1 MSAMELR
8 HLRYFRVV
16 GEALNFT
23 KAAARLRVAQPALSR
38 QIRDLEDEIG
48 VDLLRRSP
56 RGVTLTAEGKLFL
69 EEVRELLKR
78 TDESVERV
86 RALAR
91 GEYGELHIGY
101 IPIPTVEILPPAI
114 EAFRKFAPQVKL
126 VLHDLPTDELIA
138 ELRNATLEL
147 AIMVQPIGEQT
158 VGIEFEILRDYP
170 WCVAL
175 NASHP
180 FARLRSIALEKI
192 ATEPLVGLSRKGY
205 SEYYR
210 VLERIFASV
219 SAKPRIAVE
228 SDSESS
234 LVVEVEAGHGIALVT
249 TVLKLMSGKRLL
261 YRPLTGT
268 TETQSVGIAR
278 ATKGDVTPAGEKFC
292 EILRQISTEADRN
305 KSKPTSKLVLGGQKS
320 PPPLRAVKR

>member
-1 MSAMELR
+1 MELR
-8 HLRYFRVV
+8 HLRYFLVV
-16 GEALNFT
+16 GEVLNFT

-38 QIRDLEDEIG
+38 QIQDLEDEIG

-78 TDESVERV
+78 VDESVEKT

-101 IPIPTVEILPPAI
+101 VSVPTAEILPPAL
-114 EAFRKFAPQVKL
+114 ETFRKTVPHVKL
-126 VLHDLPTDELIA
+126 VLHDLSTDELITG
-138 ELRNATLEL
+138 LRNGALEV

-158 VGIEFEILRDYP
+158 AGIEFETLHGYV

-175 NASHP
+175 SRTHP
-180 FARLRSIALEKI
+180 FARLKAIPLERV
-192 ATEPLVGLSRKGY
+192 AGERLVMLSRKNY
-205 SEYYR
+205 SEYN
-210 VLERIFASV
+210 RILGRILALV
-219 SAKPRIAVE
+219 STKPRIAME
-228 SDSESS
+228 CDSEDS
-234 LVVEVEAGHGIALVT
+234 LFMEVEAGRGIALVT
-249 TVLKLMSGKRLL
+249 TIAKLATGKRLL

-268 TETQSVGIAR
+268 TETQLVGIAR

-292 EILRQISTEADRN
+292 EILRQIS
-305 KSKPTSKLVLGGQKS
+305 
-320 PPPLRAVKR
+320 KRIT